1 MRLANKLIQKTA
13 FLALLLMSIA
23 AQAQTDA
30 LLWKVSGNGLTKPS
44 YIFGTIHLHCNP
56 EFASKPAITEAIT
69 ASDVVAMELNL
80 NDFDVRTSIY
90 KAYME
95 EASKPLSTLLTKEQY
110 ALFDSVCRNVLK
122 DSAKLYDK
130 KTPMNVLTRLYSDV
144 NISGCAQPVPIDLM
158 ISTLAAGYG
167 KEIFGLENVQFQ
179 DSLLKS
185 IPDSV
190 QVRWLMDF
198 CKNIG
203 KAKSDFAEM
212 LDVYN
217 KQLSIELYK
226 VSAANT
232 PDMKYFEQVLVNDR
246 NDSWVKFLKDN
257 MSNYSIFMAVGSL
270 HLQGSTGLIPQL
282 KKLGYTLTPI
292 TIK

>member
-1 MRLANKLIQKTA
+1 MIQKTA
-13 FLALLLMSIA
+13 FLALLLMFTTV
-23 AQAQTDA
+23 QAQTDA

-44 YIFGTIHLHCNP
+44 YIFGTIHLHCKP
-56 EFASKPAITEAIT
+56 ETFVKTALTDAMS

-80 NDFDVRTSIY
+80 GDFDVLTSLY
-90 KAYME
+90 KSSME
-95 EASKPLSTLLTKEQY
+95 EASKPLSTILTKSQY
-110 ALFDSVCRNVLK
+110 RLLDSVCRNVLK
-122 DSAKLYDK
+122 DSAQLYEK
-130 KTPMNVLTRLYSDV
+130 KTPMNVLMRMYADAS
-144 NISGCAQPVPIDLM
+144 ISGCSQPTPIDIV
-158 ISTLAAGYG
+158 ISNLAKGLG
-167 KEIFGLENVQFQ
+167 KETFGLENFQFQ

-190 QVRWLMDF
+190 QVKWLMDF
-198 CKNIG
+198 CSNVG
-203 KAKSDFAEM
+203 KAKADFSQM
-212 LDVYN
+212 LDAYD
-217 KQLSIELYK
+217 KQLSVELYS
-226 VSAANT
+226 VSEANS

-246 NDSWVKFLKDN
+246 NNSWIKFLQDN